1 MAGEPTA
8 PRFHMEKGRER
19 ETPSA
24 GRTDQ
29 SPATASLPHRLTAAG
44 LLVSPHAAPSKDA
57 IPTQC

>member
-1 MAGEPTA
+1 
-8 PRFHMEKGRER
+8 MEKGRER

-24 GRTDQ
+24 GRRDQ
-29 SPATASLPHRLTAAG
+29 SPASASLPHRLTAAG